1 MTSVIEIDAQ
11 NSIVVAAAAAA
22 GILCVYIILLDYTY
36 NIRGTLQTAVHSSFR
51 DQFPTAEM
59 RLKAET
65 YY

>member
-11 NSIVVAAAAAA
+11 NSIVVAAAA

-51 DQFPTAEM
+51 DQIPTAEM
-59 RLKAET
+59 RLKHIIR
-65 YY
+65 YI